1 MSPRLRVLPLLALLA
16 AAAACDDGPP
26 RVNPKDHAEGLYL
39 KGTAEYLQGQFEA
52 SLASFAAMKQ
62 LTPNDPRLPAARGEV
77 FLSMG
82 RVHDAAAEFEAAVQ
96 LEPKRSTNWS
106 RLGFIQAQLG
116 KIPEAQSSLRKAIA
130 LYPNDYNALESLGE
144 LHLKKGEHDEA
155 VRHFILA
162 ANVTT
167 GEATAAL
174 TLRAL
179 EVLTQQGRHDE
190 VLKHATRAV
199 GRGVHTPEIFSMQG
213 DALVRAGKLPEAATA
228 YKEAARRAPKD
239 PTLWELVG
247 EIHMRLDKPGDAIA
261 AYQESLRV
269 KNRAIV
275 HVALA
280 RIHLAMQNRQGAM
293 DELDAALE
301 SVSGKD
307 TRELRELAG
316 LLAELDRKPDA
327 LRILASL
334 SAEQEYAQDTEL
346 QLTTARLARELKDAT
361 VQQAAC
367 ARVTAADAGV
377 PKKCP

>member
-1 MSPRLRVLPLLALLA
+1 MSPRLRVLPLLALL

-82 RVHDAAAEFEAAVQ
+82 RIHDAAAEFEAAVQ

-116 KIPEAQSSLRKAIA
+116 KVPEAQSSLRKAIG
-130 LYPNDYNALESLGE
+130 LFPNDYNALESLGE
-144 LHLKKGEHDEA
+144 LHLKKGEHEEA
-155 VRHFILA
+155 VRHFTLA

-167 GEATAAL
+167 GEARSAL
-174 TLRAL
+174 TMRAL

-190 VLKHATRAV
+190 VLKQATRAV
-199 GRGVHTPEIFSMQG
+199 SQGVRTPEVLTTLG
-213 DALVRAGKLPEAATA
+213 DALVRAGKLPEAANA
-228 YKEAARRAPKD
+228 YKEAAGRSPKD

-247 EIHMRLDKPGDAIA
+247 EIHMRLDKPGDAIS
-261 AYQESLRV
+261 AYKESLRV
-269 KNRAIV
+269 KDRAVV

-280 RIHLAMQNRQGAM
+280 RIHLAMQHREAALE
-293 DELDAALE
+293 ELDAALE
-301 SVSGKD
+301 SVSGQD
-307 TRELRELAG
+307 IRELRELAG
-316 LLAELDRKPDA
+316 LLTELGRKPDA

-334 SAEQEYAQDTEL
+334 SAEQEYASDTEL
-346 QLTTARLARELKDAT
+346 QLTTARLARELKDST

-377 PKKCP
+377 QKCP